1 MPRENIQYPETL
13 MIDLERRGLL
23 DRPPSRTMTACFAEV
38 RASPPSEQLLDIGEL
53 QFDIGRAA
61 VVALA
66 GVRRVFHLAQQR
78 VHLLRLEAAAGPHRA
93 VAGHGG
99 R

>member
-1 MPRENIQYPETL
+1 MPRPGALSERARQSLPSPEQP
-13 MIDLERRGLL
+13 L
-23 DRPPSRTMTACFAEV
+23 DV
-38 RASPPSEQLLDIGEL
+38 GEL

-66 GVRRVFHLAQQR
+66 GAGRRLHFAQQR
-78 VHLLRLEAAAGPHRA
+78 VHLFRPQRAARAHGMMAGD
-93 VAGHGG
+93 G